1 MKRKKVKKKAE
12 NDLGKKAKYVSK
24 HRMSERKKVRVT
36 QKKRDKTRYSKIGK
50 ELIRYTRQ

>member
-1 MKRKKVKKKAE
+1 MKRKKVKKKAK

-36 QKKRDKTRYSKIGK
+36 QKKRDKARYSKIGK